1 MSGDTPMQRKQSRNI
16 KRRKWIFVIFLL
28 SLLLG
33 TLWPLTLKEATV
45 TLKPIK
51 NDDFSVNNVNMLGR
65 NVVPQNALAKD
76 ADNQLKQSHYIGTAL
91 IVHKNKIILQ
101 KGYGYAD
108 AKTKRLND
116 AATLFQIA
124 SIQKGLTAALVMKEI
139 ESGKLSF
146 DTKLSQFYPNVANSD
161 KITISDLITMT
172 SGLSQHIQPVTFE
185 SEADNIDFSA
195 DHAVVIGEPS
205 IGYGWSYQ
213 AVNYR
218 LLAGILMKVT
228 HKTYTQLFDQ
238 MFNRHYHL
246 KAVQYDVFK
255 ASANRAIGYDDSYDK
270 PYSDNDV
277 AYHRETGTGN
287 VAMTTGNLYRYY
299 YLMIN
304 KKMIHSPAQLWQ
316 TKPGESYAA
325 GMYHFPK
332 YMTAHG
338 ILPGYEPTV
347 ILSKKGQ
354 DAVVLLSNQYYKQH
368 TFQPLAKKIFT
379 QMTAIPTK

>member
-1 MSGDTPMQRKQSRNI
+1 MSGDTLMQRKQSRNI
-16 KRRKWIFVIFLL
+16 KRRKWVLVIFLL

-33 TLWPLTLKEATV
+33 TFWPLKLKESSV
-45 TLKPIK
+45 KLKPIK
-51 NDDFSVNNVNMLGR
+51 NDDFSVNNVAMLST
-65 NVVPQNALAKD
+65 NVVPKVALAKD
-76 ADNQLKQSHYIGTAL
+76 ADNQLKQAHYIGTAL
-91 IVHKNKIILQ
+91 IVHNNKIILQ

-108 AKTKRLND
+108 AKTKRVND
-116 AATLFQIA
+116 AKTLFQIA
-124 SIQKGLTAALVMKEI
+124 SVQKGLTATLVMKEI
-139 ESGKLSF
+139 EAGKLSF

-161 KITISDLITMT
+161 RITISDFITMT

-195 DHAVVIGEPS
+195 DHAVVIGEPGV
-205 IGYGWSYQ
+205 GYGWSYQ

-228 HKTYTQLFDQ
+228 HKTYTELFEQ
-238 MFNRHYHL
+238 MFDRHYHL
-246 KAVQYDVFK
+246 NAVQYDMFK
-255 ASANRAIGYDDSYDK
+255 TSANRAIGYDDSYDK
-270 PYSDNDV
+270 PYSDDDV

-304 KKMIHSPAQLWQ
+304 KKLIDSPAQLWR
-316 TKPGESYAA
+316 TKLGESYAA

-347 ILSKKGQ
+347 ILSKNGQ
-354 DAVVLLSNQYYKQH
+354 NAVVLLSNQYYKSH
-368 TFQPLAKKIFT
+368 SFQPLAKKIFK
-379 QMTAIPTK
+379 QMTAIPVK